1 MLPTF
6 SKYNPYLVLA
16 WSRRTLF
23 IVLAVVLLFLIIPAA
38 AEPSTRYVDGAS
50 GVDSGFC
57 DDPSAPCATINYAIG
72 QSGDGDTILIA
83 GGEYRENV
91 KISDGL
97 SRTLSGSY
105 ANDNGQWT
113 ADGEATIIH
122 GRNADTT
129 IEIRNESDTRLE
141 QLRVIGGMG
150 QEDETFNNGCGGF
163 KIQNS
168 DVEIVRAGIRQ
179 NSAGFGDGGGICARG
194 EEERINLLLDK
205 VFVGGNRAV
214 NSGGG
219 MRLYNTDTTIINS
232 VFTNNSSAS
241 NVANVML
248 LEDDKVTIINSTIAN
263 NNRNDGEQA
272 ILLFAGTV
280 TVKNSIMWENALNLQ
295 AEPPCDECF
304 SVTYSDIEQPTPGT
318 GNISA
323 DPLFVNML
331 QRIFRLRPDSPCIDT
346 GTADG
351 APADDLRDNPRDSWP
366 DMGAFEYIWPDH
378 YLPVI
383 VAEG

>member
-6 SKYNPYLVLA
+6 TKYSPHLFHACSWCALLIALA
-16 WSRRTLF
+16 F
-23 IVLAVVLLFLIIPAA
+23 AFLFLTGPAA
-38 AEPSTRYVDGAS
+38 AEPSSRYVDGAS
-50 GVDSGFC
+50 GLDSGFC

-91 KISDGL
+91 KLVDGL
-97 SRTLSGSY
+97 ARTITGSY
-105 ANDNGQWT
+105 ANNNGQWT
-113 ADGEATIIH
+113 TAGEATVIH
-122 GRNADTT
+122 GQNADTT
-129 IEIRNESDTRLE
+129 IEIRNQSDTRIELV
-141 QLRVIGGMG
+141 RVTGGMG
-150 QEDETFNNGCGGF
+150 QEDATFGNGCGGF

-179 NSAGFGDGGGICARG
+179 NTAGTGDGGGICARG

-219 MRLYNTDTTIINS
+219 MQLFNTNTTIINS

-248 LEDDKVTIINSTIAN
+248 LEDDNVTIINSTIAN
-263 NNRNDGEQA
+263 NNRNNGDQA
-272 ILLFAGTV
+272 ILLFAGSLTMS
-280 TVKNSIMWENALNLQ
+280 NSIMWENALNLQ
-295 AEPPCDECF
+295 ADPPCDECF
-304 SVTYSDIEQPTPGT
+304 DVTYSDIEQPTPGT

-323 DPLFVNML
+323 DPLFANML
-331 QRIFRLRPDSPCIDT
+331 QRIFRLRPNSPCINS

-351 APADDLRDNPRDSWP
+351 APVDDLRDNPRDSWP
-366 DMGAFEYIWPDH
+366 DMGAFEHLWPDH
-378 YLPVI
+378 YLPLMVG
-383 VAEG
+383 E